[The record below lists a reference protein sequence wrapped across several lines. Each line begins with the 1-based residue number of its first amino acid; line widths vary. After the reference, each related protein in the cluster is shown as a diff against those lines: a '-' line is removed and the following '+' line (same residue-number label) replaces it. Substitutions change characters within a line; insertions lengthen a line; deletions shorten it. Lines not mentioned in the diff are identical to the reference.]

1 MQEKTM
7 NYTGTLPVLA
17 HCIAVSQTSF
27 RPVSL
32 LIVQHIKKN
41 TVEFIRLLKSA
52 GFRDITVIGKSYS
65 VDPDALKLM
74 RKYAKV
80 IVPTLAQL
88 ERVSYIGLVIKKVIS
103 SQPFLCF
110 DLGGHFSKYFV
121 QSSIGAKNL
130 LGIIE
135 ETKNGIWFDE
145 LSEFSMPILSVA
157 QSHIKKY
164 GEAYFVA
171 RAIVRNTENILI
183 NDFQESLAGK
193 RILVL
198 GYGMIG
204 SELAPLLKEQAR
216 VSVYD
221 VKASLMV
228 KARIQGFDVLSD
240 LSSLGNFDVIIGVT
254 GQYVLK
260 HELTAL
266 KQDVVLVNGSTR
278 KREFD
283 FRSVTGKIE
292 SEIQKD
298 SYTSIS
304 FSSGKTV
311 RLLAHGYPVNFFR
324 SESVPEYVLDLL
336 YAEIFLLGE
345 LLIAKKVPPGFY
357 SIEKHFPLIEETVAH
372 AWLSHR
378 SK

>member
-1 MQEKTM
+1 M

-17 HCIAVSQTSF
+17 QCIAASQTSF

-41 TVEFIRLLKSA
+41 TIEFIRLLKLA

-65 VDPDALKLM
+65 VDPNALKSM
-74 RKYAKV
+74 RKYARV

-88 ERVSYIGLVIKKVIS
+88 ERVSYIGLVIKKAINT
-103 SQPFLCF
+103 QPFLCF
-110 DLGGHFSKYFV
+110 DLGGHFSKYFA
-121 QSSIGAKNL
+121 QTSSVPKNL

-145 LSEFSMPILSVA
+145 LSDFKMPLLSVA
-157 QSHIKKY
+157 ESHIKKY

-171 RAIVRNTENILI
+171 RAIIRNTENILI

-204 SELAPLLKEQAR
+204 SELASLLKEQAR

-221 VKASLMV
+221 LKSSLMV
-228 KARIQGFDVLSD
+228 KARIQGFDVLTD
-240 LSSLGNFDVIIGVT
+240 LSTLENFDVIIGIT

-260 HELTAL
+260 HEILAL
-266 KQDVVLVNGSTR
+266 KHNVVLVNGSTR

-283 FRSVTGKIE
+283 FRSVSSKVDR
-292 SEIQKD
+292 EIQKD
-298 SYTSIS
+298 THTSIL
-304 FSSGKTV
+304 FSGGKTL

-345 LLIAKKVPPGFY
+345 LLMAKKVPPGFY
-357 SIEKHFPLIEETVAH
+357 SIEKHFSHIEETVAH
-372 AWLSHR
+372 AWLSHW

>member
-1 MQEKTM
+1 MRDKTTD
-7 NYTGTLPVLA
+7 YTGTLPVLA
-17 HCIAVSQTSF
+17 QCIAASQTSF

-65 VDPDALKLM
+65 VDPDALKMM

-88 ERVSYIGLVIKKVIS
+88 ERVSYIGLVIKRVIS

-110 DLGGHFSKYFV
+110 DLGGHFSKYFA
-121 QSSIGAKNL
+121 QASSVPENL

-145 LSEFSMPILSVA
+145 LSDFKMPLLSVA
-157 QSHIKKY
+157 ESHIKKY
-164 GEAYFVA
+164 GEACFVA
-171 RAIVRNTENILI
+171 RAIIRNTENILI

-193 RILVL
+193 RILVF

-204 SELAPLLKEQAR
+204 SELTSLLKEQAR

-221 VKASLMV
+221 IKSSLMV

-240 LSSLGNFDVIIGVT
+240 LSSLGSFDVVIGVT

-266 KQDVVLVNGSTR
+266 KHNVVLVNGSTR
-278 KREFD
+278 KREFV
-283 FRSVTGKIE
+283 FRTIASKIVRE
-292 SEIQKD
+292 VQKD
-298 SYTSIS
+298 THSAIT
-304 FSSGKTV
+304 FADGKKV

-324 SESVPEYVLDLL
+324 SESVPEYILDLL

-345 LLIAKKVPPGFY
+345 LLMAKKVPPGFY
-357 SIEKHFPLIEETVAH
+357 SIEKHFPRIEETVAH
-372 AWLSHR
+372 TWLFYW